1 MVDITRKNYERNCI
15 ETKVDNYGIL
25 WLNDKHIEEG
35 LGHKGQE
42 TTKKYGLN
50 KKNIDMNW

>member
-1 MVDITRKNYERNCI
+1 MYEGNGI
-15 ETKVDNYGIL
+15 ETRVDNGGIL
-25 WLNDKHIEEG
+25 WLNDKHIDEG
-35 LGHKGQE
+35 LGHKNLQE